1 MGKKDSEKQ
10 KKEKKVKCKQ
20 NHPTD
25 CQALAEYKF
34 SNLFFTMREK
44 RNALDVSN
52 FTQVIKGN
60 KDSTVCTLAMRA
72 QHGLLRCI

>member
-10 KKEKKVKCKQ
+10 KKNKKVKCKQ

-34 SNLFFTMREK
+34 SNLFLQWEKKGMR
-44 RNALDVSN
+44 
-52 FTQVIKGN
+52 
-60 KDSTVCTLAMRA
+60 
-72 QHGLLRCI
+72 